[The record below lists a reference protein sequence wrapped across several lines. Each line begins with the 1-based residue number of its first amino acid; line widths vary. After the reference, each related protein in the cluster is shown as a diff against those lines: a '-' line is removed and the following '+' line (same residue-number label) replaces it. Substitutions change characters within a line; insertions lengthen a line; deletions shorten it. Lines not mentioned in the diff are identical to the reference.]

1 MSRAPMCT
9 GAISPCST
17 LSVMAALLRRASH
30 TPIPWMLPAQPLQLL
45 LPAQPLQLLLLA
57 QPLQR
62 RLQRLQRDQ
71 RLQSLQRGL

>member
-9 GAISPCST
+9 GAISPCCF
-17 LSVMAALLRRASH
+17 SVMALLRRASH

-45 LPAQPLQLLLLA
+45 LLA

-62 RLQRLQRDQ
+62 RLQRLQREQ